1 MLAPLAHGG
10 SLALPPKFSAG
21 SFWQQATQTHC
32 TWINVVPTMISY
44 LLEGAAPAFDVSAI
58 RFCRSAS
65 AALPPEHLRAFEAK
79 FGIGIIET
87 MGLTETVAPSFSN
100 PLAPELRKLGSVG
113 CASGCE
119 ACVMDA
125 ALQPVADGVTGEIA
139 IRGPQVMRGY
149 YKNEEATRASFT
161 PDGWL
166 RTGDL
171 GHRDADG
178 FFFVTGR
185 IKELIIKGGENIA
198 PREID
203 EALLRHPA
211 VLDAASVGIPDKHYG
226 QEIMACVIL
235 REGHSATDELLRA
248 FCTEHLG
255 RYKTPKVFHF
265 VADLPRGPSGKVQR
279 LKLVDWV
286 AGA

>member
-1 MLAPLAHGG
+1 
-10 SLALPPKFSAG
+10 
-21 SFWQQATQTHC
+21 
-32 TWINVVPTMISY
+32 V
-44 LLEGAAPAFDVSAI
+44 
-58 RFCRSAS
+58 
-65 AALPPEHLRAFEAK
+65 
-79 FGIGIIET
+79 
-87 MGLTETVAPSFSN
+87 
-100 PLAPELRKLGSVG
+100 
-113 CASGCE
+113 
-119 ACVMDA
+119 ACVIDA
-125 ALQPVADGVTGEIA
+125 ALQAVPDGITGEIA

-149 YKNEEATRASFT
+149 YKNEAATLASFT

-211 VLDAASVGIPDKHYG
+211 VLDAAAVGIPDPHYG
-226 QEIMACVIL
+226 QEIMVCIVL
-235 REGHSATDELLRA
+235 RDGAVAEEGGLRD
-248 FCTEHLG
+248 FCSTALG

-265 VADLPRGPSGKVQR
+265 VPDLPRGPSGKVQR

-286 AGA
+286 TQYAAA